1 MLMNQ
6 LAAKYAQAIYE
17 LAAQKDML
25 NVVEKELLLVE
36 STIASYH
43 DLGILLYHPQ
53 VLPQVKKETIR
64 KIFGQDITD
73 FVLNFL
79 LLLLD
84 KRRETVLPAIIH
96 EYVKMAN
103 QARNIVEAEVTTALP
118 LDESQHTALVKK
130 LSLVTGK
137 KVVLTTQLDQSIIGG
152 MIIKMGDKLIDG
164 SVVRQLATLKNA
176 LLNNEVTEIGVTNS
190 I

>member
-1 MLMNQ
+1 MLINQ

-25 NVVEKELLLVE
+25 DAVEKQLLLVE
-36 STIASYH
+36 NTIASYN
-43 DLGILLYHPQ
+43 DLAILLYHPQ

-84 KRRETVLPAIIH
+84 KRRESALPAIIQ
-96 EYVKMAN
+96 EYVKLAN
-103 QARNIVEAEVTTALP
+103 QARNIVKAEVTTALP
-118 LDESQHTALVKK
+118 LAENQHSALVNK
-130 LSLVTGK
+130 LSMVTGK
-137 KVVLTTQLDQSIIGG
+137 KVVLTTQLDPSIIGG

-176 LLNNEVTEIGVTNS
+176 LLNNEVTGIGVTDS